1 MRDSVHNRS
10 RVSWDTLS
18 KFPEQKVL
26 RKNSPRPSE
35 RKSRDVTVTKL
46 NALKNKNGPF
56 SVEVSHL
63 VTRHLCEHSKYLI

>member
-1 MRDSVHNRS
+1 MHNSVHNRS

-35 RKSRDVTVTKL
+35 RKSGDVTVTKL
-46 NALKNKNGPF
+46 NALENKNGPF
-56 SVEVSHL
+56 SVEVGP
-63 VTRHLCEHSKYLI
+63 